1 MAKTRDSN
9 QITATDLPGVI
20 TDLNFLL
27 QRMADRIDKLE
38 GLRDTFL
45 TVDDASVEGV
55 LTVEG
60 LQIKDSTGTVVQSTT

>member
-9 QITATDLPGVI
+9 QITSTDLQGVVVQ
-20 TDLNFLL
+20 LNFLL
-27 QRMADRIDKLE
+27 QRLSDRIDKLE
-38 GLRDTFL
+38 GLRDTFV
-45 TVDDASVEGV
+45 TSDDASVEGV